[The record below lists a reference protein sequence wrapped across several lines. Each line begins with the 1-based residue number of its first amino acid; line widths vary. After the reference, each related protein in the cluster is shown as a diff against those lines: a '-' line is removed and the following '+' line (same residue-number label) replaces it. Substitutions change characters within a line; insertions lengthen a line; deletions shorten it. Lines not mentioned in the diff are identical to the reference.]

1 MRYEIGMIETYKA
14 CPDARIYTN
23 YTTSVTVDSI
33 QEALIFLKETSRE
46 IRKCNQVLKEWN
58 ETANGSVVHKILFKR
73 HGQAARLLRTLT
85 VHKSRKAVYD
95 DSLI

>member
-1 MRYEIGMIETYKA
+1 MKYEIGMIETYKA

-33 QEALIFLKETSRE
+33 QDALIFLKETSRE

-85 VHKSRKAVYD
+85 IHKSRKAVYD